1 MDMFNPE
8 KQYARNK
15 GEYENTTALP
25 NAVKYSQLM
34 PKAVAGR
41 GSMRKFQSSNGNT
54 YNQGANII
62 RIDVN
67 ADMGAFLDGQ
77 HGELEFKIS
86 SSNKTTNEAQSI
98 DTGGWGWIQ
107 RLRIEADGIELERI
121 DNYNLLQTRLFQFQS
136 NKAHLLQ
143 TNATQATSSNLI
155 GSGADPSAINYNETW
170 NTYKCPHCEENTNTQ
185 Q

>member
-1 MDMFNPE
+1 MEGMFAPE
-8 KQYARNK
+8 KQFARTRE
-15 GEYENTTALP
+15 GYETTRALP

-54 YNQGANII
+54 YNQGSNII

-67 ADMGAFLDGQ
+67 ADVGAFLDGQ
-77 HGELEFKIS
+77 HGELEFKVGINS
-86 SSNKTTNEAQSI
+86 KATNEATLI

-121 DNYNLLQTRLFQFQS
+121 DNYNLLATKLFQY
-136 NKAHLLQ
+136 
-143 TNATQATSSNLI
+143 QANHGKPI
-155 GSGADPSAINYNETW
+155 
-170 NTYKCPHCEENTNTQ
+170 
-185 Q
+185 